1 MAPNPSPNPIPNPDP
16 NPDPN
21 PNPNPYP
28 NPNPNPNPN
37 QVAEAE
43 LCSLELSTEER
54 RRFEM
59 LGERQRRAFLCAQF
73 GPQELGELRDA
84 SADGTR
90 PEGGGDAVGAEELW
104 ARVLTALAARWQ
116 LCFEGMLMREQA
128 C

>member
-1 MAPNPSPNPIPNPDP
+1 M
-16 NPDPN
+16 
-21 PNPNPYP
+21 
-28 NPNPNPNPN
+28 
-37 QVAEAE
+37 AEAE

-59 LGERQRRAFLCAQF
+59 LGELQRRAFLCAQF

-84 SADGTR
+84 SADASRADGRVVGTR
-90 PEGGGDAVGAEELW
+90 PDGGGDAVGAEELW